1 MSFWCARRLASA
13 LKKRVGIEVL
23 MQFERVARA
32 RRVKSRAGCAC
43 HSALKRG
50 ERMSRLITA
59 TVLLVFVFAGLT
71 AAQDRKTFTVGTAT
85 AARGQKATGTIEVPA
100 GSDAALSIPVAVFHG
115 AKPGPV
121 LAIVAGSHGTEYTS
135 IIALEKLITTLNPAE
150 ISGTVIIVPL
160 INIQSFEQKVPHLN
174 PIDKKSMNRWY
185 PGKMDGTQTDRASFL
200 ITKQVVEQCDHLID
214 LHGGDLDESLRPY
227 SYWSKT
233 GNEKQDQISREMV
246 LAFGLDHIIIS
257 TDRPKDP
264 QASRYLENTATTRGK
279 PSITAEAGYAGTV
292 ETDDLNALIN
302 GCLNVMRYL
311 KMLRGAPAVIEHPV
325 WIEKVVTIASEQT
338 GMFYPLVKRGTYV
351 EQGMNVGYV
360 TDYVGKVIFEARA
373 PVAGVVLYVC
383 AVPSMTKGATIANV
397 GVVAR

>member
-1 MSFWCARRLASA
+1 
-13 LKKRVGIEVL
+13 
-23 MQFERVARA
+23 
-32 RRVKSRAGCAC
+32 
-43 HSALKRG
+43 
-50 ERMSRLITA
+50 MSRLISA

-71 AAQDRKTFTVGTAT
+71 AAQ
-85 AARGQKATGTIEVPA
+85 IEVPA

-115 AKPGPV
+115 ARPGPV

-174 PIDKKSMNRWY
+174 PVDKKSMNRWY

-227 SYWSKT
+227 SYWTKT

-257 TDRPKDP
+257 ADRDGFGFR
-264 QASRYLENTATTRGK
+264 SRSHHHLSRPAQR
-279 PSITAEAGYAGTV
+279 PAGFT
-292 ETDDLNALIN
+292 LS
-302 GCLNVMRYL
+302 R
-311 KMLRGAPAVIEHPV
+311 EHRHH
-325 WIEKVVTIASEQT
+325 ARQT
-338 GMFYPLVKRGTYV
+338 LHHG
-351 EQGMNVGYV
+351 
-360 TDYVGKVIFEARA
+360 
-373 PVAGVVLYVC
+373 
-383 AVPSMTKGATIANV
+383 
-397 GVVAR
+397 